1 MNTVKFTDDYDVI
14 YSDGA
19 EVYGDNCEV
28 YGNNCMI
35 FGNHCKVYGKNPIC
49 LGKGTKK
56 IKTNMVKTNNL
67 VKNIPFKK
75 PEYQDEKTDVE
86 NDKCKICIEN
96 KAIIVFVPCGHNRT
110 CYECSEKVIECPFCR
125 KKIENK
131 IKIFK

>member
-1 MNTVKFTDDYDVI
+1 
-14 YSDGA
+14 
-19 EVYGDNCEV
+19 
-28 YGNNCMI
+28 MI

-49 LGKGTKK
+49 LGKGTKR
-56 IKTNMVKTNNL
+56 IKTNNIVKTNIVKTNIVKNNI

-75 PEYQDEKTDVE
+75 LEYQDEKTDVE
-86 NDKCKICIEN
+86 DDKCKICIEN

-110 CYECSEKVIECPFCR
+110 CYECSEKVIECPFCK